1 MCLDADEVT
10 VDACVSLR
18 DMSVKRINLE
28 RKTNYPILRMLA
40 KSYTMFAS
48 SLHTSYRQSSIFP
61 SNSNPRGKITK
72 MTLRKAAEVVVVILS
87 MEF

>member
-1 MCLDADEVT
+1 MCLDADEDT

-18 DMSVKRINLE
+18 DMSVKIIILE
-28 RKTNYPILRMLA
+28 GKTNYPILRMLA
-40 KSYTMFAS
+40 ELYTMFAG
-48 SLHTSYRQSSIFP
+48 SLHTSNRQSSIFP

-72 MTLRKAAEVVVVILS
+72 MTLRKAAGVVVVILS